1 MTGISSWSL
10 HREKLE
16 EVVPALNAA
25 PELMPPG
32 SMVNMG
38 LLIVWRQSDI
48 RKEQHVN
55 NFLNKFCTNTLFPP
69 NGNVA
74 LLNNWEAIF
83 ISGKFSWDL
92 CELGQST
99 APRKTEYNWYFTWVA
114 QLVFR
119 WALCD
124 IPLQSPH
131 VALLCCPGCY
141 KAAPHQKLQLQPLNC
156 QDQGLVI
163 NPF

>member
-1 MTGISSWSL
+1 MVSL
-10 HREKLE
+10 PRKRGEM
-16 EVVPALNAA
+16 VPALNAA
-25 PELMPPG
+25 PELMPAG

-38 LLIVWRQSDI
+38 LLIGWRQSDI
-48 RKEQHVN
+48 RKKQHVD

-83 ISGKFSWDL
+83 ISGEFSWYL

-99 APRKTEYNWYFTWVA
+99 TPWKLSNWYFTQVA
-114 QLVFR
+114 RLVFR
-119 WALCD
+119 QALCD
-124 IPLQSPH
+124 ILVQSPH
-131 VALLCCPGCY
+131 VALLCDPGCH
-141 KAAPHQKLQLQPLNC
+141 KAAPHRKLQLQPLNRPG
-156 QDQGLVI
+156 QGLVM